1 MISWGWGGGGGGL
14 DLFFDSHFRGIC
26 HPKPKKKMLMPDGM
40 DKVLPR
46 RVSRPLWRTMP
57 AWMPTFQCLS
67 KILLRGGGGGGGGG
81 TGAAGIDR
89 CIKHRK

>member
-1 MISWGWGGGGGGL
+1 MGGGGAWTSFLIPTSGV
-14 DLFFDSHFRGIC
+14 FATQNQ
-26 HPKPKKKMLMPDGM
+26 KKKMLMPDGM

-67 KILLRGGGGGGGGG
+67 KSLLSGGGGALVQLEL
-81 TGAAGIDR
+81 TDALNIESDK
-89 CIKHRK
+89 I